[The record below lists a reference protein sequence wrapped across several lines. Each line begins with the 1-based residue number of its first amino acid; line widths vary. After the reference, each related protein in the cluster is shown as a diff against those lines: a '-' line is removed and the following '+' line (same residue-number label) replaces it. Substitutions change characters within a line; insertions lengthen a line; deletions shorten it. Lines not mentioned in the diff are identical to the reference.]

1 VQSWGVLI
9 VKGVGENGHR
19 EILSVES
26 GNSENETTWAQVF
39 QQLWDRGLRGVV
51 YGVSDEHQGLRA
63 AVARYFQGLGWQR
76 CQVHYQRNAQQQVPL
91 RERAALAARLRD
103 VFNGPDLATA
113 HQRLNQ
119 VITQYR
125 GTHPKLADWLERTAE
140 EALTVFTLPPAHR
153 VKLRSTNGLEAFNGT
168 IARRTRV
175 VRIFP
180 NEASCVR
187 LVSAATTTGFVG
199 IYTILSFGAWL
210 VLLAVAWVSGFA
222 VQAFGK
228 WLRLIKHLPDGVD
241 AKEFWKAELEFYKR
255 LGVVEQRRYELLGV
269 IKQTCG
275 NTFVALLVLLVIFV
289 IDGTADWI
297 SSGSTAST
305 TVSFAALY
313 SIFAFIIVVIGLA
326 YLLRRVHN
334 DYVQK
339 QYDFMNQALEWNK
352 GSKN

>member
-1 VQSWGVLI
+1 M
-9 VKGVGENGHR
+9 
-19 EILSVES
+19 
-26 GNSENETTWAQVF
+26 SELTNIFDAFYSRFV
-39 QQLWDRGLRGVV
+39 
-51 YGVSDEHQGLRA
+51 
-63 AVARYFQGLGWQR
+63 
-76 CQVHYQRNAQQQVPL
+76 
-91 RERAALAARLRD
+91 LRD
-103 VFNGPDLATA
+103 FLAK
-113 HQRLNQ
+113 
-119 VITQYR
+119 VIP
-125 GTHPKLADWLERTAE
+125 GLILIF
-140 EALTVFTLPPAHR
+140 AL
-153 VKLRSTNGLEAFNGT
+153 G
-168 IARRTRV
+168 
-175 VRIFP
+175 
-180 NEASCVR
+180 
-187 LVSAATTTGFVG
+187 SAATTTGFVG
-199 IYTILSFGAWL
+199 IYAILSFGAWL

-255 LGVVEQRRYELLGV
+255 LGVVEQRRFELLGV

-275 NTFVALLVLLVIFV
+275 NTFVALLVLLAIFV

-326 YLLRRVHN
+326 YLLRGVHN

-352 GSKN
+352 TSKN